1 MWRTSTD
8 SQLTKEPTPSEADVN
23 IETEIWNR
31 EIYVPGVRI
40 FATSCLRT
48 YGWGPTATGK
58 DGGLGTVTAAE
69 LGQDVTH
76 MGVDG
81 ALGDEE
87 PLGDLLVRQAPGDQ
101 LSDLVFALSEREF
114 LLRTWRSLLRCEPDG
129 CGDTVATADCP
140 ARFTPGS

>member
-1 MWRTSTD
+1 MLSGAEALTWVAQFQRQGFRGCGRSSAETD
-8 SQLTKEPTPSEADVN
+8 ADVG
-23 IETEIWNR
+23 TEIRNR
-31 EIYVPGVRI
+31 ETYAPGVRI
-40 FATSCLRT
+40 FATCCLRG
-48 YGWGPTATGK
+48 YIRGLTAAGK

-114 LLRTWRSLLRCEPDG
+114 LLRT
-129 CGDTVATADCP
+129 
-140 ARFTPGS
+140 